1 MRFGDLPLHAR
12 HTYYYDM
19 RSAMLVGIFGGMLLP
34 FVSVV
39 GRKIGATHFQ
49 IALLAAAPYLA
60 NAFTLLWTED
70 LFGKGR
76 VWYVVWPCVLGRGLL
91 VTMFWVYTPLW
102 YTAVIFLYMFITAVP
117 FPSYAYIMKT
127 NYPEALRGRLM
138 SRVRVRTALFWIASS
153 ALAGYVL
160 EKGTGN
166 YRYIFPVAAV
176 FGVLSALQFR
186 RVRVRREERKRGSLR
201 GISSFR
207 VPFSDPVFLKFLA
220 AYTVFE
226 SGMLLALPVFPLVLV
241 DESHISNFATGIY
254 GSVFSGMWLA
264 GFFFWGHFMDRFTVR
279 KTLALIFMAAST
291 VPLLYLMTRDILV
304 LGAAQGAAGFV
315 FAAVE
320 LANYIVVIRMAEP
333 KEVPHYMA
341 ASIALG
347 GVRGAVAPFI
357 GTALYGRYGAGA
369 AFTISLFLM
378 LLSVF
383 LAFVLFKRPV
393 LPRAAREGRL

>member
-1 MRFGDLPLHAR
+1 MRFRDLPLYAR
-12 HTYYYDM
+12 HTYYYDI
-19 RSAMLVGIFGGMLLP
+19 RSAALAGIFGGMLLP

-39 GRKIGATHFQ
+39 GRKIGATHLQ

-91 VTMFWVYTPLW
+91 VAMFWVYSPAW

-117 FPSYAYIMKT
+117 YPSYAYIMKT
-127 NYPEALRGRLM
+127 NYPEALRGALM
-138 SRVRVRTALFWIASS
+138 SRVRVMTALLWILSS
-153 ALAGYVL
+153 ALAGYL
-160 EKGTGN
+160 LQRGTGN
-166 YRYIFPVAAV
+166 YRLIFPAAAV
-176 FGVLSALQFR
+176 FGVLAALRFR
-186 RVRVRREERKRGSLR
+186 RVKVRREERRRGSLR
-201 GISSFR
+201 GMASFR
-207 VPFSDPVFLKFLA
+207 VPFADPVFLKFLA

-264 GFFFWGHFMDRFTVR
+264 GFFFWGRFMDRLTVR
-279 KTLALIFMAAST
+279 RTLALIFSTASV
-291 VPLLYLMTRDILV
+291 VPLLYLLTRDILI
-304 LGAAQGAAGFV
+304 LGVAQGAAGFV

-357 GTALYGRYGAGA
+357 GTALYAGYGAGA
-369 AFTISLFLM
+369 AFSVSFFLM
-378 LLSVF
+378 LLSVL
-383 LAFVLFKRPV
+383 LAFVFFSGRT
-393 LPRAAREGRL
+393 AEGRV